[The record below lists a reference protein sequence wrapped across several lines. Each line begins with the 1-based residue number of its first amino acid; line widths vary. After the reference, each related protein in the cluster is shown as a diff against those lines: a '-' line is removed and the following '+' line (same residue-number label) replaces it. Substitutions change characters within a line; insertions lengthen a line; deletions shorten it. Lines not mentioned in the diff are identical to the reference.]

1 LASFQRVYRPKA
13 HFIMK
18 NPDVPAGATAAME
31 EASAALA
38 DLRDAL
44 GELSLALNDLL
55 FEADDERRKIA
66 ETRMLG
72 LLKKCSGGR
81 PSSR

>member
-1 LASFQRVYRPKA
+1 
-13 HFIMK
+13 MK
-18 NPDVPAGATAAME
+18 NPDVPSGATAAIE

-55 FEADDERRKIA
+55 FEADGEHRRIA
-66 ETRMLG
+66 ESHMRE
-72 LLKKCSGGR
+72 LLKKCSGDR
-81 PSSR
+81 RSSR